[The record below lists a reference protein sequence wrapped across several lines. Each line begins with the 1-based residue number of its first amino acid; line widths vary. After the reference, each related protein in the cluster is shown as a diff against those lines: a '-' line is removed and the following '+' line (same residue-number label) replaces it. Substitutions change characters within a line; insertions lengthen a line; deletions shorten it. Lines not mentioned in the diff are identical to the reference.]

1 LHWQQLKSLKSIR
14 FKFKF
19 LLLAV
24 LVLSFASGLVLAQ
37 HLFPRVTRLPLAPDS
52 QVTTNGQ
59 LDNGDDMVP
68 GLLLAAINAS
78 GARLDSAFL
87 EAWACL
93 KPSFVEG
100 EAVQELA
107 RQVAAALGVDTTT
120 GLINLDDENFHAV
133 FWDGEMEP
141 GVGLYFSV
149 QSLLGTGEAGET
161 YLLVNLEG
169 SPQNGEAQIL
179 SWREK
184 IRTAFLPWQVQP
196 HLTYS
201 LIGVIPGQLTPGE
214 RKQRAHAVLA
224 ALQAE
229 EVEGVEDT
237 EFLSISAYS
246 SRLPGS
252 LSVAG
257 RPVNANVALRYHDT
271 DGNTYIHLGS
281 PLLGGEY

>member
-1 LHWQQLKSLKSIR
+1 MLWQQLKSLR
-14 FKFKF
+14 FNFKI
-19 LLLAV
+19 LLLTV
-24 LVLSFASGLVLAQ
+24 LVLSFTGGLVLAQ
-37 HLFPRVTRLPLAPDS
+37 HLFPRAARLPLAPES
-52 QVTTNGQ
+52 QVIAGSQ
-59 LDNGDDMVP
+59 LDNGDDRVP

-78 GARLDSAFL
+78 GARLETASL

-107 RQVAAALGVDTTT
+107 RQVAAALGLDNST
-120 GLINLDDENFHAV
+120 GFSNLDDANFHAV

-149 QSLLGTGEAGET
+149 QSLLGRGEVGET

-169 SPQNGEAQIL
+169 SLQNGEAQL
-179 SWREK
+179 LRWREK
-184 IRTAFLPWQVQP
+184 VCAAFLPWQVQP

-201 LIGVIPGQLTPGE
+201 LIGVIPGWLTPGE
-214 RKQRAHAVLA
+214 RKQRAQAVLA

-237 EFLSISAYS
+237 GFLSISAYS
-246 SRLPGS
+246 PCLPGS